1 MTNYADKAICVL
13 TKRLDHSVPD
23 PDVSVGGGS
32 EPLV

>member
-23 PDVSVGGGS
+23 PDVSTGGY
-32 EPLV
+32 EPVA